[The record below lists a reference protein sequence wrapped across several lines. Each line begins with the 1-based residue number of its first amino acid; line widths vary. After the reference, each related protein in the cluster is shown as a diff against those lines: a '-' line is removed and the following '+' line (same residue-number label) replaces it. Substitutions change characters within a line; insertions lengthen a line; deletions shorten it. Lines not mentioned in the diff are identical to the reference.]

1 MYRKDTIGGI
11 VLSKVTV
18 SGERCKAC
26 GICIRECPRKA
37 IAFGEKLNTKG
48 YKVVKVD
55 DEKCI
60 GCGICYAMCPDC
72 VLELEG

>member
-1 MYRKDTIGGI
+1 M
-11 VLSKVTV
+11 SKV
-18 SGERCKAC
+18 SINAECCKAC

-37 IAFGEKLNTKG
+37 ISFGDTLNAKG
-48 YKVVKVD
+48 YKTVVID

-60 GCGICYAMCPDC
+60 GCGICYTMCPDC

>member
-1 MYRKDTIGGI
+1 MG
-11 VLSKVTV
+11 KVTI
-18 SGERCKAC
+18 SSERCKAC
-26 GICIRECPRKA
+26 GICIRECPQKA
-37 IAFGEKLNTKG
+37 IIFGETMNAKG
-48 YKVVKVD
+48 YKVVEID